1 MKFVKKN
8 DFSKTNLAKVE
19 LLIMKQYFCK
29 QKNIFFYMK
38 NNPNKKNSLKHVL
51 FGSLIGT
58 TIEFFDFYI
67 YANAAVLVFP
77 QLFFPGSD
85 STMATLESLATFSIA
100 FLSRPLG
107 SAFFGHYGDK
117 IGRKFT
123 LVAALLTMG
132 ISTVTIG
139 FLPSYASI
147 GVAAPLLLMLCRFG
161 QGVGLGGEWGGAVLL
176 AIENAPPNKRAWY
189 GMFPQLGAPIGLLL
203 SGGTFLLLTDSMS
216 SADFMDYGWRIPFI
230 ASSLLVIVGFYIRTK
245 ITETPSFENSKNA
258 HEEVKI
264 PFLTLVKSY
273 KNQLIF
279 GTLGA
284 VTTFLVFYLMTVFT
298 LSWVT
303 SDLGYVKRDA
313 LLIQLFSVLFFA
325 LFIPISALVADKIGR
340 RKILIITTIAI
351 AVFGFFFSIF
361 LNSGS
366 PFLVTAFVC
375 IGMSLMGFTYGPLGT
390 FLSELFPTTVRYSG
404 ASLTFN
410 LAGILGA
417 AFAPMIAIWLASTYG
432 LSYVGFYLTGA
443 AIISL
448 VSFIVISKKTHQF

>member
-1 MKFVKKN
+1 M
-8 DFSKTNLAKVE
+8 
-19 LLIMKQYFCK
+19 Q
-29 QKNIFFYMK
+29 MK
-38 NNPNKKNSLKHVL
+38 NNSNPTKTNSLKHVL

-77 QLFFPGSD
+77 QLFFPSAD
-85 STMATLESLATFSIA
+85 ATMATLQSLATFSIA
-100 FLSRPLG
+100 FISRPLG

-132 ISTVTIG
+132 VSTVAIG
-139 FLPSYASI
+139 FLPGYASI

-216 SADFMDYGWRIPFI
+216 AAAFMDYGWRIPFI
-230 ASSLLVIVGFYIRTK
+230 ASSLLVVVGFYIRTK
-245 ITETPSFENSKNA
+245 ISETPSFERSKKA

-273 KNQLIF
+273 KNQLVF
-279 GTLGA
+279 GTLAA

-298 LSWVT
+298 LSWAT
-303 SDLGYVKRDA
+303 SDLGFAKRDA

-325 LFIPISALVADKIGR
+325 LFIPVSAVVADRIGR
-340 RKILIITTIAI
+340 RKMLIIATVAI
-351 AVFGFFFSIF
+351 AVFGFFFSYF

-366 PFLVTAFVC
+366 AVLVTAFIC
-375 IGMSLMGFTYGPLGT
+375 MGMGLMGFTYGPLGT

-410 LAGILGA
+410 MAGILGA
-417 AFAPMIAIWLASTYG
+417 AFAPMVAIWLASTYS
-432 LSYVGFYLTGA
+432 LTYVGFYLTIA
-443 AIISL
+443 ACISL
-448 VSFIVISKKTHQF
+448 FAFLAISKEEHKF

>member
-1 MKFVKKN
+1 MKAG
-8 DFSKTNLAKVE
+8 SIKV
-19 LLIMKQYFCK
+19 
-29 QKNIFFYMK
+29 
-38 NNPNKKNSLKHVL
+38 NSIKHVL

-77 QLFFPGSD
+77 QLFFPEAN
-85 STMATLESLATFSIA
+85 STSSTLQSLATFSIA

-132 ISTVTIG
+132 ISTIAIG

-147 GVAAPLLLMLCRFG
+147 GVAAPILLMLCRFG

-203 SGGTFLLLTDSMS
+203 SGGTFLILTDSMS
-216 SADFMDYGWRIPFI
+216 SETFMDYGWRIPFI
-230 ASSLLVIVGFYIRTK
+230 ASSLLVIVGFYIRLK
-245 ITETPSFENSKNA
+245 ITETPAFENSK
-258 HEEVKI
+258 EEQKEVTV
-264 PFLTLVKSY
+264 PFFTLLKSY

-279 GTLGA
+279 GTLA
-284 VTTFLVFYLMTVFT
+284 AITTFLVFYLMTVFA
-298 LSWVT
+298 LSWAT
-303 SDLGYVKRDA
+303 SDLGFTKRES
-313 LLIQLFSVLFFA
+313 LLMQMFSVLFFA
-325 LFIPISALVADKIGR
+325 AFIPVSAIVADKIGR
-340 RKILIITTIAI
+340 RKMLIYTTIAI
-351 AVFGFFFSIF
+351 AIFGFSFSHF

-366 PFLVTAFVC
+366 IGKVTFFLC
-375 IGMSLMGFTYGPLGT
+375 LGMSLMGFIYGPLGT

-410 LAGILGA
+410 MAGILGA
-417 AFAPMIAIWLASTYG
+417 AFAPMIAIWLATTYG
-432 LSYVGFYLTGA
+432 ISYVGLYLTA
-443 AIISL
+443 AALISL
-448 VSFIVISKKTHQF
+448 VSLLVISKKEHKF